1 MVARPPAAAGA
12 VGVVLA
18 GGASRRLGEDKAL
31 LAAGGESLAARAAR
45 KLAAVCAEVVAADGG
60 RGIVPGFPS
69 VPDGLG
75 RGPAAG
81 VLGAAAAYP
90 ERTLMV
96 LACDLPEVPEILFTA
111 LVIVG
116 GMPREADWVVPRWG
130 GRLEPL
136 CAIYRPAALA
146 ALARRVAAGRFALHE
161 LAEEPGLRSVYLEEE
176 DIAPF
181 GDPARI
187 FLNLNTPEDVARWLK
202 TPGT

>member
-1 MVARPPAAAGA
+1 MVARPPDEAGA

-31 LAAGGESLAARAAR
+31 LAVGGESMAARAAR

-90 ERTLMV
+90 ERTLLV
-96 LACDLPEVPEILFTA
+96 LACDLPEVPEA
-111 LVIVG
+111 LLAELAG
-116 GMPREADWVVPRWG
+116 AAGAAWVVPRWQ

-136 CAIYRPAALA
+136 CARYGPAALA
-146 ALARRVAAGRFALHE
+146 ALARRAAAGRFALHE
-161 LAEEPGLRSVYLEEE
+161 LIEEPALAVAFVEGEALAR
-176 DIAPF
+176 F
-181 GDPARI
+181 GPPTRL
-187 FLNLNTPEDVARWLK
+187 FLNLNTPEDLARWRS
-202 TPGT
+202 GA